1 VYRYE
6 TNSLKQKNI
15 KLDSVDVQIV
25 RQLRKNARLSNKA
38 LAAAVG
44 LAQSSCL
51 ERVRRLRMAR
61 VLTGYHAEVEPDAL
75 GIGLQA
81 LVAIRLVRHARANVE
96 AFENH
101 LDGLSEVVTIF
112 HIAGA
117 NDYLVHVAVRD
128 SAHLRELA
136 LSAFTEREEVA
147 HIETQLIF
155 AHRRS
160 HELPVYLDLEGQD

>member
-1 VYRYE
+1 MFYPEIISVM
-6 TNSLKQKNI
+6 KPNI
-15 KLDSVDVQIV
+15 ELDSKDARIVQL
-25 RQLRKNARLSNKA
+25 LRKNARMSNKE
-38 LAAAVG
+38 LAAKTG

-61 VLTGYHAEVEPDAL
+61 VLTGYHAEVNPDAL

-81 LVAIRLVRHARANVE
+81 MVAVRLSRHARSDVE
-96 AFENH
+96 AFERH
-101 LDGLSEVVTIF
+101 LDSVTEVITIF
-112 HIAGA
+112 HVAGA

-136 LSAFTEREEVA
+136 LSAFTERPEVD

-155 AHRRS
+155 AHRRN
-160 HELPVYLDLEGQD
+160 HELPVYLDLDEA

>member
-1 VYRYE
+1 MEVLRVENRVILLINSIFVYRYE
-6 TNSLKQKNI
+6 INSLKQKNI

-81 LVAIRLVRHARANVE
+81 LVAIR
-96 AFENH
+96 
-101 LDGLSEVVTIF
+101 SE
-112 HIAGA
+112 
-117 NDYLVHVAVRD
+117 
-128 SAHLRELA
+128 
-136 LSAFTEREEVA
+136 ERRVGKERGSR
-147 HIETQLIF
+147 T
-155 AHRRS
+155 S
-160 HELPVYLDLEGQD
+160 